1 MSKDVQGLHQLMRSW
16 LLAEDPYGMNQMPR
30 IEPTID
36 TNPRSGKARA
46 AGQAAVENALATPA
60 DPRAGPAGEAAL
72 QREFAPSPYAEAGRN
87 AAYPDVASTQ
97 GETAV
102 ERALA
107 PSQTAEAG
115 RAAAYPDVASTQGEA
130 AVDRALNPPMG
141 SGSGFW
147 APGEAADTAS
157 AVGEQAVGQALAK
170 KARGKIARGMP
181 MFAPAR
187 TSDPNMPHQQTR
199 ARSPGK
205 SEEGDTP
212 TE

>member
-97 GETAV
+97 GE
-102 ERALA
+102 
-107 PSQTAEAG
+107 
-115 RAAAYPDVASTQGEA
+115 A
-130 AVDRALNPPMG
+130 AVDRALNPPTG